1 MFDAVTPLIGLPDHI
16 KRGIENVC
24 INEVRNESILKED
37 EKYCA
42 FLCPHRRMQ
51 SGRTDASAVM
61 SNRQFWKIIL
71 IRFPLS

>member
-16 KRGIENVC
+16 KCGIENVC

-42 FLCPHRRMQ
+42 FFVRL
-51 SGRTDASAVM
+51 GDAEWQ
-61 SNRQFWKIIL
+61 NRC
-71 IRFPLS
+71 LSDDV